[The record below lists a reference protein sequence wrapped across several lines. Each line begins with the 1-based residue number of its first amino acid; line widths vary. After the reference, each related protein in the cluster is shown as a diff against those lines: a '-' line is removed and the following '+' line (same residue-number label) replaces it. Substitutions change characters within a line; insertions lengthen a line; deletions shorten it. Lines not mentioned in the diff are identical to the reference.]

1 MQILAKT
8 FDSIIS
14 DRNKAVILYEV
25 SVNMPMILHVT
36 HAKTVAHS
44 ASVRI
49 VMIIVRLEIVMKLVI
64 LCTTKLLKCQ

>member
-25 SVNMPMILHVT
+25 SVNIPIILHVA
-36 HAKTVAHS
+36 HAKTVAQR
-44 ASVRI
+44 ANERAEVINVRLGI
-49 VMIIVRLEIVMKLVI
+49 VMRVVI
-64 LCTTKLLKCQ
+64 LCTTK